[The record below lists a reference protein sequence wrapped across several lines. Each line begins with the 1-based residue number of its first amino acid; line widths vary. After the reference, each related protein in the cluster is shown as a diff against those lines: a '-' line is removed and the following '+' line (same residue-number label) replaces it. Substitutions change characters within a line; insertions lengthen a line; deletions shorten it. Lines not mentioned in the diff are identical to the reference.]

1 MTEVGRGFASRE
13 HDMTNPISGAAVQAA
28 HIHQA
33 AQQPVK
39 PKDSDHDGDVDK
51 PGGDNDKGRD
61 PLSTSVRV
69 DTAA

>member
-1 MTEVGRGFASRE
+1 MTEVGQGIASRE

-51 PGGDNDKGRD
+51 AGGDNDKGRD
-61 PLSTSVRV
+61 PLSTSVHV
-69 DTAA
+69 DTTA